1 MKNRVK
7 KGVSARRA
15 IFSFRKM
22 ASVIVA
28 VAVVFAVSAAQHHEG
43 AEQPSADDRTA
54 VEAVVEKVVDGDTL
68 DVKPAAGG
76 DTMRIRLIGIDAP
89 ESVNPDDSK
98 NTDDGREA
106 SAWLKGSLPKGTRVW
121 LVKDVS
127 DTDKYGRHLRY
138 VWIADP
144 NEADADPSKDML
156 NALIVASG
164 HAVAKDFPPDTAYSQ
179 LFHSLES

>member
-1 MKNRVK
+1 MKNQAK
-7 KGVSARRA
+7 KGVAMRRA
-15 IFSFRKM
+15 SLSFRKM
-22 ASVIVA
+22 AFIIVA
-28 VAVVFAVSAAQHHEG
+28 LAVVFVVSIAQHHEG
-43 AEQPSADDRTA
+43 AEQQSADDQAA
-54 VEAVVEKVVDGDTL
+54 VEAVVEKIVDGDTL

-76 DTMRIRLIGIDAP
+76 ETMRIRLIGIDAP

-98 NTDDGREA
+98 NTEDGREA

-127 DTDKYGRHLRY
+127 DTDKYGRYLRY
-138 VWIADP
+138 VWISDP
-144 NEADADPSKDML
+144 SWADADPAKDML
-156 NALIVASG
+156 NALIVANG

>member
-1 MKNRVK
+1 MKSRVRR
-7 KGVSARRA
+7 GVAARHA

-22 ASVIVA
+22 ASIIVA

-43 AEQPSADDRTA
+43 AEQQSADDQSA

-68 DVKPAAGG
+68 DVKPATGG
-76 DTMRIRLIGIDAP
+76 ETMRIRLIGIDAP
-89 ESVNPDDSK
+89 ESVNPDESK

-127 DTDKYGRHLRY
+127 DTDKYGRYLRY
-138 VWIADP
+138 
-144 NEADADPSKDML
+144 
-156 NALIVASG
+156 ALIVASG